1 MLLPCPALIIK
12 KSGHFTCV

>member
-12 KSGHFTCV
+12 KSGHLTHR

>member
-12 KSGHFTCV
+12 KSGQLTHR